1 MNNNHLKAFVCS
13 ITLTG
18 IIFCLITFLFIVLGI
33 LSINEQASTSAQ
45 IGPLPIVVI
54 LLQFAVPCL
63 GLGLYCFLNNR
74 FPKND
79 LDKFS
84 LSISNLIL
92 GICVAMLF
100 FGYLKTYTLVTFL
113 ILFSLLLYIEYKG
126 KLRFMYRFYRTYAA
140 LLIPFYLLCLLVK
153 SQAQLK
159 FDSNATLKLEL
170 IYLPIEA
177 YFYLMSM
184 LLVTVYLFEIIKSKN
199 LNIRG

>member
-1 MNNNHLKAFVCS
+1 MNNNNLKAFVLS

-18 IIFCLITFLFIVLGI
+18 ILFCLITFLFNALGI
-33 LSINEQASTSAQ
+33 LSINEQASASTQ
-45 IGPLPIVVI
+45 TGPLSIVVI
-54 LLQFAVPCL
+54 LLQFAIPIL
-63 GLGLYCFLNNR
+63 GLYLYCFLNNR
-74 FPKND
+74 FPNND

-100 FGYLKTYTLVTFL
+100 FGYLKTFTLVTFL
-113 ILFSLLLYIEYKG
+113 ILFGLLVYIEYKG
-126 KLRFMYRFYRTYAA
+126 KLRFMYRFYRTYVA

-153 SQAQLK
+153 NQAQLR
-159 FDSNATLKLEL
+159 FDRNATLKLDL

-184 LLVTVYLFEIIKSKN
+184 LLVAIYLFEIIKSKN
-199 LNIRG
+199 LNTRG